1 MSAAGA
7 WREDAQQAPAR
18 AGGLRALPAAA
29 WARALALALAAAAL
43 AWSYA
48 ALAGI
53 AAAAL
58 AAFGAAIAAELASR
72 AHPRGRALR
81 TRGAALL
88 ALAAGA
94 LAALL
99 AFALSR
105 ATWFGELLGPTTAL
119 GALDVLRALAG
130 IAAPVFV
137 LRFAALRSP
146 FAGIAEIALA
156 ATALAAT
163 FAPHRAGMVHRPF
176 AIGDFAWGSGIDPAA
191 FYLGIGAAGVLVLA
205 ALLLRDERA
214 RRLPLHAA
222 ALFAVALLL
231 LVGLNITGLPS
242 ARPPAG
248 LGLDGNKPSKPNKS
262 GKGTGATNDF
272 KDDYSNDG
280 SEVPVAIVVLH
291 ADYTPPTGAY
301 YFRETAF
308 SQFNGQ
314 RLVEAQRDDVD
325 RDVVRVFPAAK
336 IEVPAPAAD
345 GAGRTELET
354 SIGLLTDHARPFAI
368 DAPVTIEPSAMKSS
382 FRFQRSYRVLS
393 RAPTLY
399 YEEMLGGEA
408 GDPNWNDEQWK
419 LYTEAPSDARY
430 GKLAD
435 EMLAQLRPEFRNDP
449 LARALIV
456 KQILEE
462 TGSYSRKSRHA
473 KAQDPTGDFLFG
485 DRIGYCVY
493 FAHAATY
500 LMRSLGVPAR
510 VAAGYA
516 VNGGDRGDGSAIL
529 LRGGNAHAWPEIY
542 LSGVGWVV
550 VDISPQKVL
559 DDPMT
564 PTDLSLQRM
573 LGEMLRDQLGEPGAD
588 PPIPTKQLAREF
600 ALWALALLAAAILA
614 SWLAKLWRR
623 AAPRFARERSLPRV
637 GYRAALDRLAEHGF
651 SRGRGESRER
661 FAARAGALAPAFGA
675 LTREHLRAAFG
686 AGARAGGST
695 LRAQSAGVSRDLRSA
710 RPWWRRALALLD
722 PFSWLRAR

>member
-1 MSAAGA
+1 MSA
-7 WREDAQQAPAR
+7 
-18 AGGLRALPAAA
+18 LRALPAVA
-29 WARALALALAAAAL
+29 WTRAFALALAAVAL
-43 AWSYA
+43 TWSYA

-53 AAAAL
+53 AAAGL
-58 AAFGAAIAAELASR
+58 AAFGAAIAAELANR
-72 AHPRGRALR
+72 ARPRGRALR
-81 TRGAALL
+81 SRGAALL
-88 ALAAGA
+88 ALAAGVFV
-94 LAALL
+94 ALL

-105 ATWFGELLGPTTAL
+105 ATWFGELLGPTAAL
-119 GALDVLRALAG
+119 GALDALRALALIG
-130 IAAPVFV
+130 APVFV

-146 FAGIAEIALA
+146 VAGIAELALA

-163 FAPHRAGMVHRPF
+163 FVPHRAGMVHRPF

-191 FYLGIGAAGVLVLA
+191 FYLGIGAFGVLVLA

-214 RRLPLHAA
+214 RRLPLHAL
-222 ALFAVALLL
+222 ALLAVTLLL
-231 LVGLNITGLPS
+231 LLGLNVTGLPS

-248 LGLDGNKPSKPNKS
+248 LGLGGDQPAKPNKS
-262 GKGTGATNDF
+262 GKSAGASNDF

-291 ADYTPPTGAY
+291 ADYKPPTGAY

-314 RLVEAQRDDVD
+314 RLVESQRDDVD

-336 IEVPAPAAD
+336 IEVPAPSAEF
-345 GAGRTELET
+345 AGRVELET
-354 SIGLLTDHARPFAI
+354 SIGLLTDHARPFAM

-393 RAPTLY
+393 RAPTRF
-399 YEEMLGGEA
+399 YEELLGGEA
-408 GDPNWNDEQWK
+408 GDPNWSSEQWR
-419 LYTEAPSDARY
+419 LYTEAPTDGRY

-435 EMLAQLRPEFRNDP
+435 EMLAQLRPEYRNDP

-462 TGSYSRKSRHA
+462 TGTYSRKSAHA
-473 KAQDPTGDFLFG
+473 RAEDPTGDFLFG
-485 DRIGYCVY
+485 DRVGYCVY

-516 VNGGDRGDGSAIL
+516 VNEGDRGEGSAIL
-529 LRGGNAHAWPEIY
+529 LRGGNAHAWPEVY
-542 LSGVGWVV
+542 LSGIGWVV

-559 DDPMT
+559 GDPMT

-573 LGEMLRDQLGEPGAD
+573 LGEMLRDQLGETGAE
-588 PPIPTKQLAREF
+588 PPIPTKKLAREF
-600 ALWALALLAAAILA
+600 ALWALALLVAAIAA

-623 AAPRFARERSLPRV
+623 AAPRFARERALPRV
-637 GYRAALDRLAEHGF
+637 GYRAALDRLAEFGLA
-651 SRGRGESRER
+651 RGRGESRER
-661 FAARAGALAPAFGA
+661 FAARAGALAPGFAA
-675 LTREHLRAAFG
+675 LTREHLRAVFG
-686 AGARAGGST
+686 AGARGGHSE
-695 LRAQSAGVSRDLRSA
+695 LRAQSAGVARELRGA